1 MREQSGPHSDL
12 RALYI
17 LFYSK
22 YLSLKVDLQGEAVCD
37 EKSAKVSKAHLNDVC
52 KRTRKPVKIVAF
64 TVKVTKVVL

>member
-1 MREQSGPHSDL
+1 MREQRRPHSDL

-37 EKSAKVSKAHLNDVC
+37 EKPAERSEAHLNVAR
-52 KRTRKPVKIVAF
+52 KRKGKSAKIQTFA
-64 TVKVTKVVL
+64 VKVVKVMV